1 MSLDWLEAAA
11 SWSETGR
18 QVALA
23 ILVDVAGSSP
33 RSVGAVMAVR
43 DDGLMIGSISGGC
56 VEGEVVRAC
65 LEALRTGQATFLEF
79 GPSEL
84 NNPWS
89 AGLTCGGAIRV
100 WATPWPWQE
109 LPPALL
115 AQVRAAHSQRTPVPL
130 ATCGPPRSD
139 ATRLTSPPT
148 PLLRHQGIREPNP
161 PGAGEGSSEPLA
173 TCGPPRSDATRLTS
187 PPTPLLRHQG
197 IREPNPPGAGE
208 GSSEPLATC
217 RPPRSDATRLTSP
230 STPLLRHEDLREPSP
245 SGAGEGSS
253 EPLWLNPPLRL
264 VIVGAVHITAT
275 LVGLATAMGY
285 ETVVIDPRCSFAVL
299 DRFAVAPTSLIPDW
313 PQVVLPK
320 MIIDARTCCLA
331 LTHDPKIDDPA
342 LIHFLGTEARFVGA
356 LGGRKS
362 RAEREV
368 RFAQA
373 GLDAQQIARLRQPVG
388 LDIGSRGP
396 EEIAAGILAEIVQ
409 VL

>member
-11 SWSETGR
+11 TWSETGR

-43 DDGLMIGSISGGC
+43 DDGLMFGSISGGC

-65 LEALRTGQATFLEF
+65 LEALRTGEATVLEF

-84 NNPWS
+84 TNPWTV
-89 AGLTCGGAIRV
+89 GLTCGGSIRV
-100 WATPWPWQE
+100 WVTPWPWQE
-109 LPPALL
+109 PPPTLL
-115 AQVRAAHSQRTPVPL
+115 AQVRAAHAQRMSVSLPMPL
-130 ATCGPPRSD
+130 A
-139 ATRLTSPPT
+139 SP
-148 PLLRHQGIREPNP
+148 QG
-161 PGAGEGSSEPLA
+161 GSVLP
-173 TCGPPRSDATRLTS
+173 
-187 PPTPLLRHQG
+187 
-197 IREPNPPGAGE
+197 
-208 GSSEPLATC
+208 
-217 RPPRSDATRLTSP
+217 
-230 STPLLRHEDLREPSP
+230 
-245 SGAGEGSS
+245 
-253 EPLWLNPPLRL
+253 LNPPIRL
-264 VIVGAVHITAT
+264 LIVGAVHITAT

-299 DRFAVAPTSLIPDW
+299 ARFAVAPTSLIPDW
-313 PQVVLPK
+313 PQVVLPQ
-320 MIIDARTCCLA
+320 MIIEARTCCIA

-396 EEIAAGILAEIVQ
+396 EEIAAAILAEIVQ
-409 VL
+409 VV